1 MPCSCVFQVASTL
14 LPAVC
19 TFLAVNGYLVQ
30 DPITRAYSA
39 WKMSRK
45 MACREQ
51 AQRAPTQAC
60 HFPSFA
66 EMVLAEVDM
75 LEKQGCAFNR
85 KVLCMNFQPC
95 QSCHTHCYSCKV
107 TFPSKQTCQ
116 QSWRFN
122 KQPCHA
128 QPFLTLSVS
137 MYAAQL
143 SWWFGHFPKSRFMFI
158 NSDDLHGKDTLPL
171 LNTILDFAEVDGPF
185 FQEKNLQNV
194 WGYNGGYN
202 KSELSDLDRHTV
214 TFLEL
219 FFRQADHDLKL
230 LLSKTGYPGLKHE
243 LSHHSK
249 A

>member
-1 MPCSCVFQVASTL
+1 MP
-14 LPAVC
+14 LPQFRGDGVGRGRHAGETRLRLQQEGAVHE
-19 TFLAVNGYLVQ
+19 FPAMSELPYSFVMPLKLVPYHEYLVQ
-30 DPITRAYSA
+30 G
-39 WKMSRK
+39 
-45 MACREQ
+45 Q
-51 AQRAPTQAC
+51 L
-60 HFPSFA
+60 FPKTWS
-66 EMVLAEVDM
+66 D
-75 LEKQGCAFNR
+75 
-85 KVLCMNFQPC
+85 
-95 QSCHTHCYSCKV
+95 CYSCKV